1 MHVILRTCQNSLLKN
16 AIHDT
21 RICGNDRELMIYKCL
36 QSLVESIQHYG
47 QGARLT
53 ILDDHSDEP
62 VLDNIKAIAGQVDA
76 TVISLEERG
85 FNYSAFMQ
93 FDMAAKTDGLVYT
106 VEDDYL
112 HTKDCLREME
122 NAYGHFKGMLPLN
135 EVAIHPYDC
144 QDRYKYVVPC
154 KIFYGG
160 NRYWRTIKSSTNTI
174 MASGSV
180 FKAYFPVFKKLA
192 LGYGFGV
199 EESDTINHLYNNLVE
214 HGGPVTLFSPI
225 PSLAV
230 HLSYEAPTEIKTEMF
245 NWKTRWDEVQPAIEI
260 NERG

>member
-21 RICGNDRELMIYKCL
+21 RICGNDRPLMIYKCL

-47 QGARLT
+47 QGAKLT
-53 ILDDHSDEP
+53 ILDDHSDED
-62 VLDNIKAIAGQVDA
+62 VLENIERISSVVNADV
-76 TVISLEERG
+76 VSLEERG

-93 FDMAAKTDGLVYT
+93 FDLAAKTEGLVYT

-122 NAYGHFKGMLPLN
+122 NAYGFFKSMLPLN

-144 QDRYKYVVPC
+144 QDRYKHVVPC

-180 FKAYFPVFKKLA
+180 FKQYFPVFKKLA
-192 LGYGFGV
+192 LGYGTGI
-199 EESDTINHLYNNLVE
+199 EESDTINHLYNNMVD

-230 HLSYEAPTEIKTEMF
+230 HLSYEQPTQITTDMF
-245 NWKTRWDEVQPAIEI
+245 DWTKRWDEVNPDVKIE
-260 NERG
+260 ERG